1 MAKLT
6 LADVS
11 NILGNPTSA
20 ANTINANSALIEA
33 ALENTLSRDGS
44 TPNQM
49 QADIDLNNNDLVN
62 VDNIDANTLILDGEV
77 VQVVDLAGAM
87 KASNALSEIASLGL
101 QSTARTNLGLG
112 DIATHSASEFL
123 TSTSEQVIDLLR
135 IGCVAGSSA
144 EAANNSTKLMA
155 AISATSSVG
164 YRIYVPGRFYVASLG
179 PLSGKSLTITGSGP
193 ELSSLIAT
201 QTSGY
206 FLDIQQDDF
215 TDSVRLS
222 GFSIETETVS
232 VTRAL
237 RVQFNENDATNNRL
251 QARCTIEN
259 VEIRG
264 VDVGAHGFLSGIDLT
279 NVHRPILSK
288 VSVSG
293 RQNGAAPAG
302 FQHMEYGWNLT
313 NVGTGVPTDFMFSFC
328 TVIAAAKGYKG
339 SGVLEGISFD
349 RCYSIAVGRGFDF
362 QATTPR
368 PYIDLNRCHVAAFE
382 YCVYLQNFW
391 QSWVSG
397 CLLYKRED
405 SNANTVGIYLNNC
418 DNTKVRDNNLVNVAG
433 LPATFGN
440 YDGIVLVDC
449 DYCDVVRNEL
459 AAARN
464 GVDFQGTTSNSN
476 YVKGQWHDE
485 KGTTTPVE
493 YQVSGSGSGNTRR
506 NQLLDVSNRN
516 SGGAV
521 VVTGVSAVNITS
533 TATDTLEVGD
543 KVRIEF
549 SAVVNKDANAGH
561 AMILAT
567 KAGTATLLFENNSV
581 DIRVQTDCAASQT
594 LNLRASATARVTT
607 RGSCTMT
614 LQGFAP
620 ANSFT
625 VPIDGGQIKITRE

>member
-20 ANTINANSALIEA
+20 ANTINVNNNLIEA
-33 ALENTLSRDGS
+33 ALENTLSRDGT

-49 QADIDLNNNDLVN
+49 LADIDLNNNDILN
-62 VDNIDANTLILDGEV
+62 VDNIHADVLVLNGEV
-77 VQVVDLAGAM
+77 VQPVDLVGAM
-87 KASNALSEIASLGL
+87 KASNALSEITALGL
-101 QSTARTNLGLG
+101 QATARTNLGLG
-112 DIATHSASEFL
+112 DIATHNASEFL
-123 TSTSEQVIDLLR
+123 TSTTEAVIDLLR

-144 EAANNSTKLMA
+144 EAANNATKILA
-155 AISATSSVG
+155 AIAATPTTG
-164 YRIYVPGRFYVASLG
+164 YRIHVPGRFYVGSLG
-179 PLSGKSLTITGSGP
+179 ALSAKSVTISGNGP
-193 ELSSLIAT
+193 ELSALIST
-201 QTSGY
+201 QTTGY
-206 FLDIQQDDF
+206 FLDLQQDDF

-237 RVQFNENDATNNRL
+237 RVQFNQNDATNNRL

-259 VEIRG
+259 LEVRG
-264 VDVGAHGFLSGIDLT
+264 VDVGSHGFLSGIDLT
-279 NVHRPILSK
+279 NVHRPIISK
-288 VSVSG
+288 VSISG

-313 NVGTGVPTDFMFSFC
+313 NVGTGAPTDFMFSFC
-328 TVIAAAKGYKG
+328 TVIAAQKGYKG
-339 SGVLEGISFD
+339 TGSLEGISFD

-362 QATTPR
+362 QATSPK
-368 PYIDLNRCHVAAFE
+368 PYIDINRCHVAAFE
-382 YCVYLQNFW
+382 YCIYLQNFW

-418 DNTKVRDNNLVNVAG
+418 DSTKVRDNNLVNVAG

-440 YDGIVLVDC
+440 YDGIILVDC
-449 DYCDVVRNEL
+449 DFCDIIRNEFG
-459 AAARN
+459 AIRN
-464 GVDFQGTTSNSN
+464 GVDFQGTTANSN

-493 YQVSGSGSGNTRR
+493 YQVSGSGTGNTRR
-506 NQLLDVSNRN
+506 GQLLDVSNRN

-521 VVTGVSAVNITS
+521 VVTGASAVDITN
-533 TATDTLEVGD
+533 TATDNLEVGD
-543 KVRIEF
+543 RVRIEF

-561 AMILAT
+561 AMILAVKT
-567 KAGTATLLFENNSV
+567 GTATLLFENNNI

-594 LNLRASATARVTT
+594 LNLRASATARVIT